1 MYIEKY
7 IECTVDEG
15 GHADQ
20 DKKDVFH
27 FDSEEAEADE
37 DVYDGGDVEAEE
49 VHQEK
54 EQEESGEHDPELF
67 REKAFKY
74 FGAVIDDF
82 VFSSVIAEQM
92 AHADRRQKKEQPDD
106 KVRIVSCRFGKVQ
119 CQI

>member
-1 MYIEKY
+1 MEKKSLKNSSFFCGQ
-7 IECTVDEG
+7 EANMRKRKNGEG
-15 GHADQ
+15 SIY
-20 DKKDVFH
+20 KRK
-27 FDSEEAEADE
+27 